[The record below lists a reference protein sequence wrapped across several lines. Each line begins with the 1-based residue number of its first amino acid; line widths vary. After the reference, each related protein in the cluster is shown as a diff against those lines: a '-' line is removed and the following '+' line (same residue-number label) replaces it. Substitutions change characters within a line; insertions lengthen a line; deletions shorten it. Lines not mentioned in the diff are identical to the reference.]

1 MIFVAG
7 ADRKDRGNLLSTSA
21 SPLFSFLGEGRV
33 VTLGSIFATFCRSNG
48 LHL

>member
-33 VTLGSIFATFCRSNG
+33 VTLGPLFATFCRSNG